1 VPDDKFLESF
11 TGVVGSKWPSLAAS
25 LSMSD
30 DEIAEVTRVRDSVSP
45 QDKALKM
52 MKMWCAK
59 EGSTYHQLCLTLRT
73 ISYFQ

>member
-1 VPDDKFLESF
+1 VVFLESF
-11 TGVVGSKWPSLAAS
+11 AVVVGSKWQSLAAS

-30 DEIAEVTRVRDSVSP
+30 DEISEVTRVRDSASP

-59 EGSTYHQLCLTLRT
+59 EGSTYHILCLTLRT